1 MSKRRVVITGFGTIN
16 PLANNVPDTWK
27 SLINGESGIDTI
39 TAFDTSELPV
49 SFAGEVK
56 NFDANEYMGKQ
67 QARKLDKSSQLS
79 IFATEEAL
87 KDANLNI
94 DERLGPNVGIVFG
107 TGIGGIGST
116 EQAVRTFDERGAS
129 RINPLAIT
137 QLMPNSSTC
146 LLYTSPSPRDR
157 SLSRMPS
164 SA

>member
-1 MSKRRVVITGFGTIN
+1 MYRILGRV
-16 PLANNVPDTWK
+16 
-27 SLINGESGIDTI
+27 LINGESGIDTI

-94 DERLGPNVGIVFG
+94 DERLGPNVGIVFWN
-107 TGIGGIGST
+107 
-116 EQAVRTFDERGAS
+116 RYWWDWFYRAS
-129 RINPLAIT
+129 
-137 QLMPNSSTC
+137 S
-146 LLYTSPSPRDR
+146 
-157 SLSRMPS
+157 
-164 SA
+164 